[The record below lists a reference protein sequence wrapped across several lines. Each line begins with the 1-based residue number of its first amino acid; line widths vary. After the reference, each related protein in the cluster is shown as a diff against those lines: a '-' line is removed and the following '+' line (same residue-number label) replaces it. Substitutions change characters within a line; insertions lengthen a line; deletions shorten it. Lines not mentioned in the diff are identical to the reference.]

1 MHEHAGPLF
10 PSPDLVALIHLCEA
24 LGERIAQSPS
34 IDLARVQAIETE
46 LGCTLPDDVLVLLAA
61 RSPILKCATNLS
73 LDEIL
78 EVADDVWTDGVPED
92 YVAIATVY
100 HEPFAER
107 YEGAHGGPYDV
118 IAIARTSSSPSVLVV
133 SDGYPRD
140 EPTTL
145 AALAREK
152 IEDWYRRRDDWIR
165 CVEIAAQ
172 PWDRRFAPRLAG
184 ANAKAANPAERWA
197 THPKLG
203 RGRLLE
209 MHDDKCTVVFDS
221 GTKVLKSSMLVLED
235 APKVEV
241 PSEPQRSVSR
251 ARSHA
256 LWEEFAS
263 RLAKVGVDATR
274 GFFEQADPSK
284 GHDADGHAYRR
295 RDADGRVRTT
305 LRILKDLTGAK
316 LPASYGY
323 EESASESWRSPEH
336 CFESA
341 TR

>member
-1 MHEHAGPLF
+1 
-10 PSPDLVALIHLCEA
+10 VALLHLCEA
-24 LGERIAQSPS
+24 LGERVAQSPS
-34 IDLARVQAIETE
+34 LDLARVQAVEAE
-46 LGCTLPDDVLVLLAA
+46 LGCALPDDVLVVLAV
-61 RSPILKCATNLS
+61 RSSILECATNLS

-78 EVADDVWTDGVPED
+78 EVGDDVWTNGVPED
-92 YVAIATVY
+92 HVAIAAVY

-118 IAIARTSSSPSVLVV
+118 IAIPRTSSSPSILVV
-133 SDGYPRD
+133 SDGRPHD

-145 AALAREK
+145 AAFAREK
-152 IEDWYRRRDDWIR
+152 IAAWYRRRDEWIR
-165 CVEIAAQ
+165 CVETAGQ
-172 PWDRRFAPRLAG
+172 PWDRRFAPRLSG
-184 ANAKAANPAERWA
+184 APAKTATAPERWV

-209 MHDDKCTVVFDS
+209 MRDDKFTVAFDS

-235 APKVEV
+235 APKVET
-241 PSEPQRSVSR
+241 PPQRPRVSG
-251 ARSHA
+251 ARSHV

-263 RLAKVGVDATR
+263 RLAKAGVDATR
-274 GFFEQADPSK
+274 GFFEQADQSK

-295 RDADGRVRTT
+295 RDADGRARTT
-305 LRILKDLTGAK
+305 LRVLKELTGVK
-316 LPASYGY
+316 LPSSYGY
-323 EESASESWRSPEH
+323 EESASESWPSESWRSPEH